1 MIRSKFSV
9 NMRNK
14 LAQMAMECDSAAAI
28 NEARMTPKERET
40 LQKKLREVCDYIDVK
55 IQVSK

>member
-28 NEARMTPKERET
+28 NEAKMTSNERET
-40 LQKKLREVCDYIDVK
+40 LQKKLRELRDYIDARILK
-55 IQVSK
+55 

>member
-14 LAQMAMECDSAAAI
+14 LAQMTMECDSAAAI
-28 NEARMTPKERET
+28 NEAKMTSNERET
-40 LQKKLREVCDYIDVK
+40 LQKKLRELRDYIDERILK
-55 IQVSK
+55 